1 MIIWLAS
8 YPKSGNTLLRSML
21 CSYYF
26 SKNGEFDFKLLKNI
40 HQFPN
45 ISLFKNLK
53 IKTDDE
59 LEVVKNY
66 INVQQIINQQDGN
79 KLRFLKTHS
88 SLNDI
93 NGYKFT
99 DLNNSL
105 GVIYIV
111 RDPRNIIRSFANHSQ
126 ITLEEA
132 KQNLLNVK
140 ILGGKND
147 PLNKST
153 VHMGSWSSNFKS
165 WKEFKKVNKYLLIK
179 FEDLISQPA
188 KVFRLILNFV
198 HELTK
203 TQIDIDDIKLK
214 NTIKTTS
221 FEYLRKLEEK
231 ENFSESATQSQEK
244 YVKFFKYGDK
254 ENLIKS
260 LPTQINKELEDQLGE
275 EMIELGYLKS

>member
-1 MIIWLAS
+1 MIILLAS

-21 CSYYF
+21 SSYYF
-26 SKNGEFDFKLLKNI
+26 SKDGKFEFKLLKNI

-45 ISLFKNLK
+45 ISLFKNLN
-53 IKTDDE
+53 INTDDE

-66 INVQQIINQQDGN
+66 IKVQQIINKQDGN

-111 RDPRNIIRSFANHSQ
+111 RDPRNIVRSFANHSQ
-126 ITLEEA
+126 ISVEEA
-132 KQNLLNVK
+132 KQNLVNVK

-147 PLNKST
+147 PVNKST
-153 VHMGSWSSNFKS
+153 VHIGSWSSNFKS

-179 FEDLISQPA
+179 FEDLISQPGQ
-188 KVFRLILNFV
+188 VFRLILNFV

-203 TQIDIDDIKLK
+203 TKPEIDDTKLK

-231 ENFSESATQSQEK
+231 ENFSEAATQSQEK

-254 ENLIKS
+254 ENLIES
-260 LPTQINKELEDQLGE
+260 LPTQIKKELENQLSD

>member
-21 CSYYF
+21 SSYYF
-26 SKNGEFDFKLLKNI
+26 SKDGKFEFKLLKNI

-45 ISLFKNLK
+45 ISLFKNLN
-53 IKTDDE
+53 INTDDE
-59 LEVVKNY
+59 LECVKNY
-66 INVQQIINQQDGN
+66 IKVQQIINKQDGN

-93 NGYKFT
+93 NGYNFT

-111 RDPRNIIRSFANHSQ
+111 RDPRNIVRSFANHSQ
-126 ITLEEA
+126 ISPEEA

-147 PLNKST
+147 PVNKTT
-153 VHMGSWSSNFKS
+153 VHIGSWSSNFKS

-179 FEDLISQPA
+179 FEDLISQPEHI
-188 KVFRLILNFV
+188 FRLILNFV

-203 TQIDIDDIKLK
+203 TQPDIDDAKLK
-214 NTIKTTS
+214 NTIKTTN
-221 FEYLRKLEEK
+221 FEYLRKLEKK
-231 ENFSESATQSQEK
+231 ENFSESATQSKEK
-244 YVKFFKYGDK
+244 YVKFFKYGNK

-260 LPTQINKELEDQLGE
+260 LTTQINKELENQLSE
-275 EMIELGYLKS
+275 DMIELGYLKS

>member
-21 CSYYF
+21 SSYYF
-26 SKNGEFDFKLLKNI
+26 SKDGKFEFKLLKNI
-40 HQFPN
+40 HQFTN
-45 ISLFKNLK
+45 ISLFKNLN
-53 IKTDDE
+53 INTDDE

-66 INVQQIINQQDGN
+66 IKVQQIINKQDGN

-111 RDPRNIIRSFANHSQ
+111 RDPRNIVRSFANHSQ
-126 ITLEEA
+126 ISVEEA
-132 KQNLLNVK
+132 KQNLVNVK

-147 PLNKST
+147 PVNKST
-153 VHMGSWSSNFKS
+153 VHIGSWSSNFKS

-179 FEDLISQPA
+179 FEDLISQPGQ
-188 KVFRLILNFV
+188 VFRLILNFV

-203 TQIDIDDIKLK
+203 TQPEIDDTKLK

-231 ENFSESATQSQEK
+231 ENFSEAANQSQEK

-254 ENLIKS
+254 ENLIES
-260 LPTQINKELEDQLGE
+260 LPTQIKKELENQLSD

>member
-203 TQIDIDDIKLK
+203 TQLDIDDIKLK

>member
-21 CSYYF
+21 SSYYF
-26 SKNGEFDFKLLKNI
+26 SKDGKFEFKLLKNI

-45 ISLFKNLK
+45 ISLFKNLN
-53 IKTDDE
+53 INTDDE

-66 INVQQIINQQDGN
+66 INVQQIINKQDGN

-111 RDPRNIIRSFANHSQ
+111 RDPRNIVRSFANHSQ
-126 ITLEEA
+126 ISVEEA
-132 KQNLLNVK
+132 KQNLVNVK

-147 PLNKST
+147 PVNKST
-153 VHMGSWSSNFKS
+153 VHIGSWSSNFKS

-179 FEDLISQPA
+179 FEDLISQPGQ
-188 KVFRLILNFV
+188 VFRLILNFV

-203 TQIDIDDIKLK
+203 TQPEIDDTKLK

-231 ENFSESATQSQEK
+231 ENFSETATQSQEK

-254 ENLIKS
+254 ENLIES
-260 LPTQINKELEDQLGE
+260 LPTQIKKELENQLSD

>member
-21 CSYYF
+21 SSYYF
-26 SKNGEFDFKLLKNI
+26 SKDGKFEFNLLKKI

-45 ISLFKNLK
+45 ISLFKNLN
-53 IKTDDE
+53 INTDDE

-66 INVQQIINQQDGN
+66 IKVQQIINKQDGN

-88 SLNDI
+88 TLNDI

-147 PLNKST
+147 PLNKSV

-165 WKEFKKVNKYLLIK
+165 WKEFKKVKKYLLIK
-179 FEDLISQPA
+179 FEDLISQPE

-203 TQIDIDDIKLK
+203 TQLDIDDIKLK

-221 FEYLRKLEEK
+221 FEYLRDLEEK
-231 ENFSESATQSQEK
+231 ENFSESATQSQKK

-254 ENLIKS
+254 ENLINS
-260 LPTQINKELEDQLGE
+260 LPTQINKELEDQLSE

>member
-21 CSYYF
+21 SSYYF
-26 SKNGEFDFKLLKNI
+26 SKDGKFEFKLLKNI

-45 ISLFKNLK
+45 ISLFKNLN
-53 IKTDDE
+53 INTDDE

-66 INVQQIINQQDGN
+66 IKVQQIINKQDGN

-111 RDPRNIIRSFANHSQ
+111 RDPRNIVRSFANHSQ
-126 ITLEEA
+126 ISVEEA
-132 KQNLLNVK
+132 KQNLVNVK

-147 PLNKST
+147 PVNKST
-153 VHMGSWSSNFKS
+153 VHIGSWSSNFKS

-179 FEDLISQPA
+179 FEDLISQPGQ
-188 KVFRLILNFV
+188 VFRLILNFV

-203 TQIDIDDIKLK
+203 TQPEIDDTKLK

-231 ENFSESATQSQEK
+231 ENFSEAATQSQEK

-254 ENLIKS
+254 ENLIES
-260 LPTQINKELEDQLGE
+260 LPTQIKKELENQLSD

>member
-21 CSYYF
+21 SSYYF
-26 SKNGEFDFKLLKNI
+26 SKDGKFEFKLLKNV

-45 ISLFKNLK
+45 ISLFKNLN
-53 IKTDDE
+53 INTDDE

-66 INVQQIINQQDGN
+66 IKVQQIINKQDGN

-111 RDPRNIIRSFANHSQ
+111 RDPRNIVRSFANHSQ
-126 ITLEEA
+126 ISVEEA
-132 KQNLLNVK
+132 KQNLVNVK

-147 PLNKST
+147 PVNKST
-153 VHMGSWSSNFKS
+153 VHIGSWSSNFKS

-179 FEDLISQPA
+179 FEDLISQPGQ
-188 KVFRLILNFV
+188 VFRLILNFV

-203 TQIDIDDIKLK
+203 TQPEIDDTKLK

-231 ENFSESATQSQEK
+231 ENFSEAATQSQEK

-254 ENLIKS
+254 ENLIES
-260 LPTQINKELEDQLGE
+260 LPTQIKKELENQLSD

>member
-21 CSYYF
+21 SSYYF
-26 SKNGEFDFKLLKNI
+26 SKDGKFEFELLKNI

-45 ISLFKNLK
+45 ISLFKNLN
-53 IKTDDE
+53 INTDDE

-66 INVQQIINQQDGN
+66 IKVQKIINKQDGN

-111 RDPRNIIRSFANHSQ
+111 RDPRNIVRSFANHSQ
-126 ITLEEA
+126 ISPEEA
-132 KQNLLNVK
+132 KQNLVNLK

-147 PLNKST
+147 PVNKTT
-153 VHMGSWSSNFKS
+153 VHIGSWSSNFKS
-165 WKEFKKVNKYLLIK
+165 WMEFKKVNKYLLIK
-179 FEDLISQPA
+179 FEDLISQPE

-203 TQIDIDDIKLK
+203 TQLDIDDIKLK

-221 FEYLRKLEEK
+221 FEYLLKLEEK

-260 LPTQINKELEDQLGE
+260 LPTQINKELEDQLSK

>member
-21 CSYYF
+21 SSYYF
-26 SKNGEFDFKLLKNI
+26 SKDGKFEFKLLKNI

-45 ISLFKNLK
+45 ISLFKNLN
-53 IKTDDE
+53 INTDDE

-66 INVQQIINQQDGN
+66 IKVQQIINKQDGN

-111 RDPRNIIRSFANHSQ
+111 RDPRNIVRSFANHSQ
-126 ITLEEA
+126 ISVEEA
-132 KQNLLNVK
+132 KQNLVNVK

-147 PLNKST
+147 PVNKST
-153 VHMGSWSSNFKS
+153 VHIGSWSSNVKS

-179 FEDLISQPA
+179 FEDLISQPGQ
-188 KVFRLILNFV
+188 VLRLILNFV

-203 TQIDIDDIKLK
+203 TQPEIDDTKLK

-231 ENFSESATQSQEK
+231 ENFSEAANQSQEK

-254 ENLIKS
+254 ENLIES
-260 LPTQINKELEDQLGE
+260 LPTQIKKELENQLSD

>member
-21 CSYYF
+21 SSYYF
-26 SKNGEFDFKLLKNI
+26 SKDGKFEFKLLKNI

-45 ISLFKNLK
+45 ISLFKNLN
-53 IKTDDE
+53 INTDDE

-66 INVQQIINQQDGN
+66 IKVQQIINKQDGN

-111 RDPRNIIRSFANHSQ
+111 RDPRNIVRSFANHSQ
-126 ITLEEA
+126 ISVEEA
-132 KQNLLNVK
+132 KQNLMNVK

-147 PLNKST
+147 PVNKST
-153 VHMGSWSSNFKS
+153 VHIGSWSSNFKS

-179 FEDLISQPA
+179 FEDLISQPGQ
-188 KVFRLILNFV
+188 VFRLILNFV

-203 TQIDIDDIKLK
+203 TQPEIDDTKLK

-254 ENLIKS
+254 ENLIES
-260 LPTQINKELEDQLGE
+260 LPTQIKKELENQLSD

>member
-8 YPKSGNTLLRSML
+8 YPRSGNTLLRSML
-21 CSYYF
+21 SSYYF
-26 SKNGEFDFKLLKNI
+26 SKDGKFEFKLLKNI

-45 ISLFKNLK
+45 ISLFKNLN
-53 IKTDDE
+53 INTDDE

-66 INVQQIINQQDGN
+66 IKVQQIINKQDGN

-111 RDPRNIIRSFANHSQ
+111 RDPRNIVRSFANHSQ
-126 ITLEEA
+126 ISVEEA
-132 KQNLLNVK
+132 KQNLVNVK

-147 PLNKST
+147 PVNKST
-153 VHMGSWSSNFKS
+153 VHIGSWSSNFKS

-179 FEDLISQPA
+179 FEDLISQPGQ
-188 KVFRLILNFV
+188 VFRLILNFV

-203 TQIDIDDIKLK
+203 TQPEIDDTKLK

-231 ENFSESATQSQEK
+231 ENFSETATQSQEK

-254 ENLIKS
+254 ENLIEI
-260 LPTQINKELEDQLGE
+260 LPTQIKKELENQLSD

>member
-21 CSYYF
+21 SSYYF
-26 SKNGEFDFKLLKNI
+26 SKDGKFEFKLLKNI

-45 ISLFKNLK
+45 ISLFKNLN
-53 IKTDDE
+53 INTDDE

-66 INVQQIINQQDGN
+66 IKVQQIINKQDGN

-111 RDPRNIIRSFANHSQ
+111 RDPRNIVRSFANHSQ
-126 ITLEEA
+126 ISVEEA
-132 KQNLLNVK
+132 KQNLVNVK

-147 PLNKST
+147 PVNKST
-153 VHMGSWSSNFKS
+153 VHIGSWSSNFKS

-179 FEDLISQPA
+179 FEDLISQPGQ
-188 KVFRLILNFV
+188 VFRLILNFV

-203 TQIDIDDIKLK
+203 TQPEIDDTKLK

-231 ENFSESATQSQEK
+231 ENFSETATQSQEK

-254 ENLIKS
+254 ENLIES
-260 LPTQINKELEDQLGE
+260 LPTQIKKELENQLSD

>member
-21 CSYYF
+21 SSYYF
-26 SKNGEFDFKLLKNI
+26 SKDGKFEFKLLKNI

-45 ISLFKNLK
+45 ISLFKNLN
-53 IKTDDE
+53 INTDDE

-66 INVQQIINQQDGN
+66 IKVQQIINKQDGN

-111 RDPRNIIRSFANHSQ
+111 RDPRNIVRSFANHSQ
-126 ITLEEA
+126 ISVEEA
-132 KQNLLNVK
+132 KQNLVNVK

-147 PLNKST
+147 PVNKST
-153 VHMGSWSSNFKS
+153 VHIGSWSSNFKS

-179 FEDLISQPA
+179 FEDLISQPGQ
-188 KVFRLILNFV
+188 VFRLILNFV

-203 TQIDIDDIKLK
+203 TQPEIDDTKLK

-231 ENFSESATQSQEK
+231 ENFSETATQSQEK

-254 ENLIKS
+254 ENLIEI
-260 LPTQINKELEDQLGE
+260 LPTQIKKELENQLSD

>member
-21 CSYYF
+21 SSYYF
-26 SKNGEFDFKLLKNI
+26 SKDGKFEFKLLKNI

-45 ISLFKNLK
+45 ISLFKNLN
-53 IKTDDE
+53 INTDDE

-66 INVQQIINQQDGN
+66 IKVQQIINKQDGN

-126 ITLEEA
+126 ISVEEA
-132 KQNLLNVK
+132 KQNLVNVK

-147 PLNKST
+147 PVNKST
-153 VHMGSWSSNFKS
+153 VHIGSWSSNFKS

-179 FEDLISQPA
+179 FEDLISQPGQ
-188 KVFRLILNFV
+188 VFRLILNFV

-203 TQIDIDDIKLK
+203 TQPEIDDTKLK

-231 ENFSESATQSQEK
+231 ENFSETATQSQEK

-254 ENLIKS
+254 ENLIEI
-260 LPTQINKELEDQLGE
+260 LPTQIKKELENQLSD

>member
-188 KVFRLILNFV
+188 QVFRLILNFV

-203 TQIDIDDIKLK
+203 TQLDIDDIKLK

-231 ENFSESATQSQEK
+231 ENFSESATQSKEK